1 MKKDITRRDFL
12 NGTQVAIGATLLTPW
27 IASCG
32 VAEPLIK
39 NSQFTLDK
47 DYYPPAR
54 SGLRGSHDGS
64 WENMQ

>member
-32 VAEPLIK
+32 VAEPVIK
-39 NSQFTLDK
+39 TSQFTLDK
-47 DYYPPAR
+47 NYYPPAKI
-54 SGLRGSHDGS
+54 GLRGSHDGS
-64 WENMQ
+64 W